1 MIDDPHLEAL
11 RNDMLQAI
19 ALVKSGPEGEA
30 AFTRRLTSAVEGA
43 ALGKEKL
50 TDLLAL
56 AYSAL
61 QVAETNPADHNTG
74 VPLAPWLRDM
84 AMRLLIP
91 AMSIAGAMEDRPSG
105 PVN

>member
-1 MIDDPHLEAL
+1 MIDDRHVEAM

-19 ALVKSGPEGEA
+19 TLVKSGPEGEA
-30 AFTRRLTSAVEGA
+30 AFTRRLMSAVEGA

-50 TDLLAL
+50 TDLISLT
-56 AYSAL
+56 YSAL
-61 QVAETNPADHNTG
+61 QVAATNPADHGTG
-74 VPLAPWLRDM
+74 VPLAPWLQDM

-91 AMSIAGAMEDRPSG
+91 AMRIAGAMEDRPPG